1 MNDEHFLQ
9 EARLMSDV
17 RAIGNGRLA
26 FNAYNQVS
34 VNSIQMLDLLKI
46 YCSLN
51 NIYGEQIIFLINNDA
66 LTIN

>member
-1 MNDEHFLQ
+1 
-9 EARLMSDV
+9 MSDV

-66 LTIN
+66 TI

>member
-46 YCSLN
+46 YCSFN
-51 NIYGEQIIFLINNDA
+51 NIYGD
-66 LTIN
+66 

>member
-17 RAIGNGRLA
+17 RAIRNGRLA

-66 LTIN
+66 TI